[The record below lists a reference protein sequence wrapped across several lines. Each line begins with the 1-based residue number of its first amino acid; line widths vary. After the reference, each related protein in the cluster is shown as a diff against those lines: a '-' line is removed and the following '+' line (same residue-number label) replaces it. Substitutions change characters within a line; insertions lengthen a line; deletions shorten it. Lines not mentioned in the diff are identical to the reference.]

1 MISAILLVMVLAVP
15 ALAGTVIPDDTSS
28 ANPDLITAANDA
40 GAGTGL
46 YGNDS
51 YDRDS
56 AGTSDAGIVS
66 NSGSDGE
73 TPATAGLADTPWPKY
88 QYDLR
93 NSGQSPYVGSQNNT
107 PKWSIYGGTI
117 ASYFSSCPAI
127 GTDGTLYISEG
138 SGALLA
144 INPDG
149 TLKYRVKKKTNNW
162 NILGP
167 ISIGSDGTL
176 YAGCC
181 NKYVYAVHPSNGT
194 IKWKSLT
201 GAKLYGGVAIGA
213 DGTIYVA
220 SDALYAFN
228 HLDGSLKWNSTTI
241 GNEQSSSTPAIGSDG
256 TIYIGSQITSTLHA
270 YNPDGTLKWSN
281 TTGAVGGSPAIGPD
295 GIIYVGSADGNLYA
309 WNPDGT
315 LKWTYATGWTTT
327 APPAV
332 AADGTVY
339 ISFWTTTDGA
349 LYAVKPDGTLKW
361 TYATGHGIS
370 SAPVIGAD
378 GTIYAGGYA
387 WNPDGT
393 LKWKLVGIS
402 PCIPAI
408 GQDGTMYFGASN
420 KYLYA
425 LPGVVT
431 FTADQT
437 AGPAP
442 LAVRFTGT
450 SDLNV
455 MSWHWDFGDGATSDE
470 QNPTHTYTAGGVYSV
485 NLTIAY
491 GNGTN
496 TIVKTDYISAYSPPA
511 TGFTADPTSGNSP
524 LSVTFTDRSTGAPTA
539 WLWEF
544 GDGTTSTEQNPTHTY
559 TAAGTDTTTYTVN
572 LTATNSAG
580 SNTTSRTDFITLYSN
595 PPIVSFTATP
605 RVSTTV
611 PLTVQ
616 FRDAS
621 AHSPTAW
628 FWEFGDG
635 TNSTEQNPTHT
646 YATAGTYTVNLTATN
661 IFGTGTASEP
671 GFIAIIPPGPLP
683 SHNCIN
689 LYVANDA
696 GVKYDEPN
704 GVRAEGVYRYVP
716 NTYYF
721 ASSGGLNA
729 LSISDGTNP
738 VITNTRNQ
746 SGTFYAVHAG
756 GQSTMPDGILMLAVN
771 GTIPDDFSVHIKSS
785 GYNWTPPGPDTK
797 NYGLPAEHNYVDGAV
812 DETFTKDD
820 FIYGPQIWKPCS
832 AANYPLHHGQ
842 NMSDTENAF
851 RIMFID
857 LNAGATKSL
866 PDGQIKIEYQFN
878 NLTTFAAFDVYAWYL
893 ASNHGTGI
901 IMTNNVGESSY
912 MVTGIP
918 DTPAANFT
926 LSTDSSDISS
936 PVRFNDTSENIP
948 QSWCW
953 EFGDGAT
960 STEQDPIHTY
970 TTPGTY
976 TVNLT
981 VTNTKGTDTM
991 VKTDCV
997 TKVAAPVPV
1006 ADFAANVVPLVGSP
1020 IQVLFSDRSTGI
1032 ISSWLWDFGDGTTST
1047 DPNPGHW
1054 YYTPGTYAVN
1064 LTATNSGGSTSC
1076 VKNIT
1081 VSPAETA
1088 FSKEW
1093 MFESGTE
1100 EGFTGVDTWG
1110 SNGINVSVSSTAH
1123 DGAYA
1128 LQCHVNRGTG
1138 YARAPLENVPDA
1150 SIYRVDYWI
1159 QSSRNGYGS
1168 SNTGI
1173 SIVDADGA
1181 LIAKIGGGDTT
1192 FTDTDLNEICDRPAN
1207 VWVRHVIGWEK
1218 DTGVI
1223 DHMVYDANGILLGS
1237 RQITRAA
1244 SIGKVP
1250 AEIQCHV
1257 HSIYH
1262 HTIQYDSITLS
1273 CGSVADFT
1281 ANVTSGDA
1289 PLAVQF
1295 TDTSTNS
1302 PTSWAWDFENDGI
1315 VDSTEQSPSFTYTA
1329 AGTYT
1334 VNLTVTNAESSNT
1347 KVKVDYITVTSG
1359 GSGGDAPAANFTA
1372 TPISGDAP
1380 LAVQFNDT
1388 SSSSPTSWLWE
1399 FGDGVNSTE
1408 QNPAHTYADAGSYTV
1423 NLTATNG
1430 DGSNTLS
1437 RTGYITVDGGSY
1449 SGVLPGYTSIYVRPV
1464 NHDGIRWDYTG
1475 NSTYYINQ
1483 NGGGLNAVHISTDP
1497 TVNAGQVTV
1506 SPDQNGT
1513 FYVTDTGGRGYQ
1525 DEVVLLL
1532 AVNGTIPDDF
1542 SVRIKTS
1549 GYTWTPNVTSNTAPP
1564 TGAYTYQPTALDETF
1579 TKDDFTYGPQDWKP
1593 SGSDVW
1599 YPIFYGQDPNDSVN
1613 RFQLAFIDT
1622 RAGLLGNKHADYA
1635 SLTDKGAV
1643 KVEYQFTNLSGHA
1656 AFSLYAWNNGTS
1668 QGQGMGW
1675 TNRLSGDGSSGYTVI
1690 PPSGA
1695 TVPVAAFNGTPTAGT
1710 APLMVQFTDLSTGSP
1725 NAWLWD
1731 FGDGKTSTE
1740 RNPAHNYTTVGTY
1753 TVNLTVTNAAGSNS
1767 LVKTDS
1773 VTVTG
1778 PAQPDL
1784 TVSTLTPNNGEVFS
1798 NSDNTYTAKITNI
1811 GTGDAGA
1818 FAVGFNVSGVT
1829 GTVAVAGLAA
1839 GANTTVTWTD
1849 ETVRTAGENVTVT
1862 ATADPEN
1869 TIAEADE
1876 ENNRKTLDK
1885 TVVNN
1890 GYRGKRWTAGEDIMT
1905 VKTYDVRGDLAY
1917 SSGTSTYLSAGT
1929 GWTNDTVTWTSGDLM
1944 IPANATITAARLYV
1958 PYTEDKGPVFPA
1970 NVSLTLNGVAVEGTA
1985 HHTDEKMWGTSYPCG
2000 MTVYDVTDVFS
2011 TDGNTAV
2018 LANAFPGGGNVSV
2031 RGMLL
2036 AVVYDDGVTA
2046 PHTIVMN
2053 EGFDLLYGGAS
2064 QGTTPEQAT
2073 AYAPFAA
2080 VESGATGA
2088 RLITVAPGAGPT
2100 EGDLLFNGETFQNA
2114 WNYTG
2119 ASQIGVDERN
2129 VTALLA
2135 GENLA
2140 AFQSSADYME
2150 AAAAFLVVE
2159 YPLPTGSIAVTSTP
2173 AGAAVWLDGEDTGLA
2188 TDCTLPN
2195 VPAGDHV
2202 VTLKLD
2208 GYADASAPV
2217 TVLSGETATVA
2228 LTLTT
2233 LTGSLTV
2240 TSTPTDAAI
2249 LIDGAETGEVTDA
2262 TLDGIAVG
2270 THTVTLRKD
2279 GYVDASAE
2287 VTIEYNATATL
2298 HLDLARAAGSIAVTS
2313 APDGGAIFLDGTDTG
2328 RTTNA
2333 TLEDVPA
2340 GDHTVTVKKPG
2351 YADASKTVTVADN
2364 ETATVSFAL
2373 TVPAGSIAVTSAPDG
2388 ARIFLDDLETGEVT
2402 NATLTGIPAGAHT
2415 VRVELDGYQEA
2426 EATVTVAAGGTA
2438 SCHLN
2443 LEKIMVAPVADFS
2456 ADVTSGTAPLTV
2468 AFSDTST
2475 GDPTSWAWDF
2485 DNDGAIDSTEQ
2496 NPEHTYAAAGT
2507 YAVSL
2512 TVTNAAGSNT
2522 TTKADYITVS
2532 NPYPQPLPAGQSL
2545 NLYVANDEGVK
2556 YNVENGVTDSNKGY
2570 SPYVFINNTYHFL
2583 YNGQGGGTNALH
2595 VSNDPSVIRGQVTQT
2610 TNQSGEFWL
2619 TFTGGQPNL
2628 HDAVLLLAVNGTI
2641 PDDFSVRIRSSGYDF
2656 EPPIPGVGNNN
2667 TIGTPTY
2674 VDGAI
2679 NQTFMRE
2686 DFIYGPQ
2693 IWRPHRVS
2701 DYPIFVGQDMSDTE
2715 NTFELMFI
2723 DLRLGCTQ
2731 TKSDGY
2737 VRVEYDFNNLTTFAV
2752 FNAYGWYSASNH
2764 GTGLIMTTSGTEYQ
2778 VARPVAPVAN
2788 FTAAPTSGNAPLN
2801 VTFTDLSTNS
2811 PTSWAWDFDNDGIV
2825 DSTEQSPTHI
2835 YTTAG
2840 TYTVNLT
2847 VGNTAGS
2854 DTEVKIDYVTTDSS
2868 TPVANFTATPLSG
2881 EVPLTVQFTD
2891 TSTNVP
2897 TSWAWDFENDGIVD
2911 STEQNPSH
2919 TYSGIGRFN
2928 VTLTV
2933 GNAFGTDTLT
2943 RVRYITAR
2951 DVPPG
2956 QPEREENFTFRD
2968 NGTNVTDVGGR
2979 QQVSFNNATGNGTTG
2994 DYDIILTGGNMNVT
3008 IRTDGLTTTGNVSTG
3023 NVTGVQ
3029 LESSPIRADLGGD
3042 VGNVSVGF
3050 NASMNSYNPDLGI
3063 TTAIYDQ
3070 PSGKAATAFT
3080 LAATDKGLAI
3090 TSTAY
3095 AVYFT
3100 KTNPAENI
3108 SNAVLR
3114 MTVSPAW
3121 VNASGGPAAIR
3132 VFRQDDDGNVEML
3145 ATTYLGPDA
3154 DGMMV
3159 FEAISPGGFSAFA
3172 VAATQV
3178 VDASTSVPETSSSSG
3193 GGGRSAIGVGA
3204 AENIRAGE
3212 TATLTFGETPVTEIE
3227 VHARDGIP
3235 HILITTKAGTKPD
3248 GADDPDGDVYEYVSI
3263 ACYRAPEDSLQRA
3276 TIRFTVPTNWVDE
3289 RLSSPDTLSLYHYNE
3304 ETGEWTLLSTVFA
3317 GEENGGY
3324 AYYADSASFGYFAVV
3339 VKPDVKEVTASP
3351 EETPV
3356 PRDTEQRVASA
3367 DPATTPRATPLFSGG
3382 MIVCVAVALFCVLVL
3397 LKRRLR

>member
-1 MISAILLVMVLAVP
+1 MKHLSLWKKIMISAILLVMILAVP
-15 ALAGTVIPDDTSS
+15 ALAGTVTPDDISN

-40 GAGTGL
+40 GACTGL

-437 AGPAP
+437 AGLTP

-455 MSWHWDFGDGATSDE
+455 TSWHWDFGDGNTSGE
-470 QNPTHTYTAGGVYSV
+470 QNPTHTYTVGGVYSV
-485 NLTIAY
+485 NLTIAH

-496 TIVKTDYISAYSPPA
+496 TLVKTDYISAYSPLA
-511 TGFTADPTSGNSP
+511 AGFTADPTSGNSP

-580 SNTTSRTDFITLYSN
+580 SNTTSRTDYITLYSS
-595 PPIVSFTATP
+595 PPTVSFTATP
-605 RVSTTV
+605 RVSAAV

-621 AHSPTAW
+621 TLSPTMW

-635 TNSTEQNPTHT
+635 TTSTEQNPTHT
-646 YATAGTYTVNLTATN
+646 YAAAGTYTVNLTATN
-661 IFGTGTASEP
+661 IIGTSTASNP
-671 GFIAIIPPGPLP
+671 GFIALISSPLP

-832 AANYPLHHGQ
+832 AANYPIHHGQ

-851 RIMFID
+851 QIMFID
-857 LNAGATKSL
+857 LNAGATSAL

-918 DTPAANFT
+918 DTPVANFT
-926 LSTDSSDISS
+926 VSTDSSDISS
-936 PVRFNDTSENIP
+936 PVQFNDTSENIP
-948 QSWCW
+948 QSWYW

-960 STEQDPIHTY
+960 STEQNPIHTY

-991 VKTDCV
+991 VKTDCI

-1006 ADFAANVVPLVGSP
+1006 ADFAANVVPLGGSP
-1020 IQVLFSDRSTGI
+1020 VQVLFSDRSTGI
-1032 ISSWLWDFGDGTTST
+1032 VSSWLWDFGDGITST
-1047 DPNPGHW
+1047 GPNPGHW
-1054 YYTPGTYAVN
+1054 YYAPGTYTVN
-1064 LTATNSGGSTSC
+1064 LTVTNSGGSTSC

-1088 FSKEW
+1088 FVKEW
-1093 MFESGTE
+1093 TFESGTE

-1110 SNGINVSVSSTAH
+1110 DGINVSVSSTAH
-1123 DGAYA
+1123 DGMYA
-1128 LQCHVNRGTG
+1128 LQCYASRAIG

-1150 SIYRVDYWI
+1150 STYRVDYWI
-1159 QSSRNGYGS
+1159 QSSASGYGFTE
-1168 SNTGI
+1168 TGI

-1181 LIAKIGGGDTT
+1181 LIAGISGGDTT
-1192 FTDTDLNEICDRPAN
+1192 FTGTDFNVICNRPVG

-1223 DHMVYDANGILLGS
+1223 DHMVYDTNGTLLGS

-1250 AEIQCHV
+1250 AEIQCHIRGTN
-1257 HSIYH
+1257 HY
-1262 HTIQYDSITLS
+1262 IQYDSITLS
-1273 CGSVADFT
+1273 CGSIAHFT
-1281 ANVTSGDA
+1281 ANVTSGEA

-1302 PTSWAWDFENDGI
+1302 PTSWAWDFGDGTT
-1315 VDSTEQSPSFTYTA
+1315 STDQSPAHTYTT

-1334 VNLTVTNAESSNT
+1334 VNLTVTNVAGSNA
-1347 KVKVDYITVTSG
+1347 KVRVNYITVTGG
-1359 GSGGDAPAANFTA
+1359 GSGGDAPVAGFTA
-1372 TPISGDAP
+1372 TPTTGEAP
-1380 LAVQFNDT
+1380 LAVQFTDT
-1388 SSSSPTSWLWE
+1388 SSGTPTSWLWE

-1437 RTGYITVDGGSY
+1437 RAGYITVDGGSY
-1449 SGVLPGYTSIYVRPV
+1449 SGVLPGYTSIYVRPA
-1464 NHDGIRWDYTG
+1464 NHDGIRWDYTE
-1475 NSTYYINQ
+1475 NSTYYINK

-1497 TVNAGQVTV
+1497 AVGAGQVTV
-1506 SPDQNGT
+1506 SENQTGT

-1542 SVRIKTS
+1542 SIRIKTS
-1549 GYTWTPNVTSNTAPP
+1549 GYTWTPNSTGNTAPP

-1599 YPIFYGQDPNDSVN
+1599 YPIFYGQDSNDPVN

-1622 RAGLLGNKHADYA
+1622 RAGLLGDKHPDNA

-1668 QGQGMGW
+1668 HGQGMGW

-1695 TVPVAAFNGTPTAGT
+1695 TVPVAAFNATPTSGEV
-1710 APLMVQFTDLSTGSP
+1710 PLAVQFTDLSTGSP
-1725 NAWLWD
+1725 TAWAWD
-1731 FGDGKTSTE
+1731 FGDNATSTE
-1740 RNPAHNYTTVGTY
+1740 RNPAHTYASAGTY
-1753 TVNLTVTNAAGSNS
+1753 SVNLTVTNAAGSNS
-1767 LVKTDS
+1767 LVKTDYI
-1773 VTVTG
+1773 TVTA
-1778 PAQPDL
+1778 PAAPDL

-1798 NSDNTYTAKITNI
+1798 AAANTYTAKITNI
-1811 GTGDAGA
+1811 GTADAGA
-1818 FAVGFNVSGVT
+1818 FSIGFNVSGVT
-1829 GTVAVAGLAA
+1829 GTIAVADGLAA

-1849 ETVRTAGENVTVT
+1849 ETVRTAGDPATVT

-1869 TIAEADE
+1869 SLAEADE
-1876 ENNRKTLDK
+1876 ENNLRTLEK

-1917 SSGTSTYLSAGT
+1917 SSGTSTYLSAG
-1929 GWTNDTVTWTSGDLM
+1929 
-1944 IPANATITAARLYV
+1944 
-1958 PYTEDKGPVFPA
+1958 
-1970 NVSLTLNGVAVEGTA
+1970 
-1985 HHTDEKMWGTSYPCG
+1985 
-2000 MTVYDVTDVFS
+2000 
-2011 TDGNTAV
+2011 
-2018 LANAFPGGGNVSV
+2018 
-2031 RGMLL
+2031 
-2036 AVVYDDGVTA
+2036 
-2046 PHTIVMN
+2046 
-2053 EGFDLLYGGAS
+2053 
-2064 QGTTPEQAT
+2064 
-2073 AYAPFAA
+2073 
-2080 VESGATGA
+2080 
-2088 RLITVAPGAGPT
+2088 
-2100 EGDLLFNGETFQNA
+2100 
-2114 WNYTG
+2114 
-2119 ASQIGVDERN
+2119 
-2129 VTALLA
+2129 
-2135 GENLA
+2135 
-2140 AFQSSADYME
+2140 
-2150 AAAAFLVVE
+2150 
-2159 YPLPTGSIAVTSTP
+2159 
-2173 AGAAVWLDGEDTGLA
+2173 
-2188 TDCTLPN
+2188 
-2195 VPAGDHV
+2195 
-2202 VTLKLD
+2202 
-2208 GYADASAPV
+2208 
-2217 TVLSGETATVA
+2217 
-2228 LTLTT
+2228 
-2233 LTGSLTV
+2233 
-2240 TSTPTDAAI
+2240 
-2249 LIDGAETGEVTDA
+2249 
-2262 TLDGIAVG
+2262 
-2270 THTVTLRKD
+2270 
-2279 GYVDASAE
+2279 
-2287 VTIEYNATATL
+2287 
-2298 HLDLARAAGSIAVTS
+2298 
-2313 APDGGAIFLDGTDTG
+2313 
-2328 RTTNA
+2328 
-2333 TLEDVPA
+2333 
-2340 GDHTVTVKKPG
+2340 
-2351 YADASKTVTVADN
+2351 
-2364 ETATVSFAL
+2364 
-2373 TVPAGSIAVTSAPDG
+2373 
-2388 ARIFLDDLETGEVT
+2388 
-2402 NATLTGIPAGAHT
+2402 
-2415 VRVELDGYQEA
+2415 
-2426 EATVTVAAGGTA
+2426 
-2438 SCHLN
+2438 
-2443 LEKIMVAPVADFS
+2443 
-2456 ADVTSGTAPLTV
+2456 
-2468 AFSDTST
+2468 
-2475 GDPTSWAWDF
+2475 
-2485 DNDGAIDSTEQ
+2485 
-2496 NPEHTYAAAGT
+2496 
-2507 YAVSL
+2507 
-2512 TVTNAAGSNT
+2512 
-2522 TTKADYITVS
+2522 
-2532 NPYPQPLPAGQSL
+2532 
-2545 NLYVANDEGVK
+2545 
-2556 YNVENGVTDSNKGY
+2556 
-2570 SPYVFINNTYHFL
+2570 
-2583 YNGQGGGTNALH
+2583 
-2595 VSNDPSVIRGQVTQT
+2595 
-2610 TNQSGEFWL
+2610 
-2619 TFTGGQPNL
+2619 
-2628 HDAVLLLAVNGTI
+2628 
-2641 PDDFSVRIRSSGYDF
+2641 
-2656 EPPIPGVGNNN
+2656 
-2667 TIGTPTY
+2667 
-2674 VDGAI
+2674 
-2679 NQTFMRE
+2679 
-2686 DFIYGPQ
+2686 
-2693 IWRPHRVS
+2693 
-2701 DYPIFVGQDMSDTE
+2701 
-2715 NTFELMFI
+2715 
-2723 DLRLGCTQ
+2723 
-2731 TKSDGY
+2731 
-2737 VRVEYDFNNLTTFAV
+2737 
-2752 FNAYGWYSASNH
+2752 
-2764 GTGLIMTTSGTEYQ
+2764 
-2778 VARPVAPVAN
+2778 
-2788 FTAAPTSGNAPLN
+2788 
-2801 VTFTDLSTNS
+2801 
-2811 PTSWAWDFDNDGIV
+2811 
-2825 DSTEQSPTHI
+2825 
-2835 YTTAG
+2835 
-2840 TYTVNLT
+2840 
-2847 VGNTAGS
+2847 
-2854 DTEVKIDYVTTDSS
+2854 
-2868 TPVANFTATPLSG
+2868 
-2881 EVPLTVQFTD
+2881 
-2891 TSTNVP
+2891 
-2897 TSWAWDFENDGIVD
+2897 
-2911 STEQNPSH
+2911 
-2919 TYSGIGRFN
+2919 
-2928 VTLTV
+2928 
-2933 GNAFGTDTLT
+2933 
-2943 RVRYITAR
+2943 
-2951 DVPPG
+2951 
-2956 QPEREENFTFRD
+2956 
-2968 NGTNVTDVGGR
+2968 
-2979 QQVSFNNATGNGTTG
+2979 
-2994 DYDIILTGGNMNVT
+2994 
-3008 IRTDGLTTTGNVSTG
+3008 
-3023 NVTGVQ
+3023 
-3029 LESSPIRADLGGD
+3029 
-3042 VGNVSVGF
+3042 
-3050 NASMNSYNPDLGI
+3050 
-3063 TTAIYDQ
+3063 
-3070 PSGKAATAFT
+3070 
-3080 LAATDKGLAI
+3080 
-3090 TSTAY
+3090 
-3095 AVYFT
+3095 
-3100 KTNPAENI
+3100 
-3108 SNAVLR
+3108 
-3114 MTVSPAW
+3114 
-3121 VNASGGPAAIR
+3121 
-3132 VFRQDDDGNVEML
+3132 
-3145 ATTYLGPDA
+3145 
-3154 DGMMV
+3154 
-3159 FEAISPGGFSAFA
+3159 
-3172 VAATQV
+3172 
-3178 VDASTSVPETSSSSG
+3178 
-3193 GGGRSAIGVGA
+3193 
-3204 AENIRAGE
+3204 
-3212 TATLTFGETPVTEIE
+3212 
-3227 VHARDGIP
+3227 
-3235 HILITTKAGTKPD
+3235 
-3248 GADDPDGDVYEYVSI
+3248 
-3263 ACYRAPEDSLQRA
+3263 
-3276 TIRFTVPTNWVDE
+3276 
-3289 RLSSPDTLSLYHYNE
+3289 
-3304 ETGEWTLLSTVFA
+3304 
-3317 GEENGGY
+3317 
-3324 AYYADSASFGYFAVV
+3324 
-3339 VKPDVKEVTASP
+3339 
-3351 EETPV
+3351 
-3356 PRDTEQRVASA
+3356 
-3367 DPATTPRATPLFSGG
+3367 
-3382 MIVCVAVALFCVLVL
+3382 
-3397 LKRRLR
+3397 